1 MLSIVVALSLAAVS
15 GVALTAGA
23 CRLVLGVMPRRD
35 R

>member
-1 MLSIVVALSLAAVS
+1 MLSIVAALTLAAIS

-23 CRLVLGVMPRRD
+23 CRLVLGVMPRRE